1 MSTTELHSLD
11 LLTIPVWIVLPHTEE
26 LVFANAV
33 AREIMPE
40 QSFSR
45 LRRGIFSTHAQAD
58 LPMYLG
64 DLRNHHDIVE
74 IITVYRDGAEIA
86 LSCRLSIRT
95 LANVGDVILFEGIET
110 PSAQGLKASRSATY
124 QRKKQGF
131 YARFFLTNSAPMLLI
146 DPSRDGLIV
155 DANLSALTFYGY
167 SHDVMCQKHTWEI
180 NMLGRHILPVMH
192 KIAHLPGGHKPLHFV
207 HKLAD
212 GSTRHVQTYAGPIEI
227 YGNKLML
234 CIIHD
239 ITEQKRLEQ
248 ELERAALHDALTGL
262 LNRRHFYQITE
273 PEQTHAI
280 SLTQD
285 YSLLLIDTDRFK
297 SINDLFGHL
306 KGDEVLCA
314 LARTLESCARKD
326 DLIFRWGG
334 EEFVLLLPRTSL
346 DVAIN
351 LAEVIRATVAR
362 VTLPGL
368 PRFTV
373 SIGVARHEANE
384 SIDELF
390 KRVDDALYKAKN
402 EGRNR
407 VLAA

>member
-40 QSFSR
+40 PNFSR